1 MRGVRFY
8 EEFDNKRNKRKGISQ
23 GNVVAVF
30 PENKRL
36 EHYADG
42 TADLVLDCIAAVYS
56 YPDSPV
62 CGCGVSWGYLRESCK
77 RISETEAR
85 QVHPQLFWVL
95 DQTD

>member
-8 EEFDNKRNKRKGISQ
+8 EEFSNKRNKRKGISQ

-42 TADLVLDCIAAVYS
+42 TADLVFDCIAAVYS
-56 YPDSPV
+56 YPDSGV
-62 CGCGVSWGYLRESCK
+62 CGCSISQDYLWESCK
-77 RISETEAR
+77 RISEAKAR

-95 DQTD
+95 DQAD